1 MHSAAGYFALL
12 FIFISLPGQAQS
24 TNDSGVYK
32 RNTKLDKNKVPEI
45 VTEMFIKEYPVNAR
59 VDWYGY
65 PSFDNGSNWYACN
78 PSYYSN
84 QKSENYVVVFTHSD
98 TLDKIIYNKNGKK
111 IATHRSM
118 NSALPIE
125 VSAALKRSKY
135 QTWKIGKD
143 KEEIFKDD
151 KKDQIKVYRITVKK
165 ENELRT
171 LYFQQNGKM
180 LKDVKLS

>member
-1 MHSAAGYFALL
+1 
-12 FIFISLPGQAQS
+12 
-24 TNDSGVYK
+24 
-32 RNTKLDKNKVPEI
+32 
-45 VTEMFIKEYPVNAR
+45 
-59 VDWYGY
+59 
-65 PSFDNGSNWYACN
+65 
-78 PSYYSN
+78 
-84 QKSENYVVVFTHSD
+84 
-98 TLDKIIYNKNGKK
+98 
-111 IATHRSM
+111 M